1 MIKDWE
7 RARKEAKSKKAAA
20 KQEQQKKINQKQDKN
35 LKNLEKQGS
44 LKKGHKVDRVLTI
57 KKVTHNINGSAAG
70 YSSSI
75 GAVTSVLMCK
85 VAWMKVV
92 KENAAPGEPP
102 VEPEPSLVP
111 LTIMRQ

>member
-1 MIKDWE
+1 MD
-7 RARKEAKSKKAAA
+7 
-20 KQEQQKKINQKQDKN
+20 
-35 LKNLEKQGS
+35 KQGS
-44 LKKGHKVDRVLTI
+44 LKKGHKPDKVLTI
-57 KKVTHNINGSAAG
+57 KKVTQNINGGAVG

-92 KENAAPGEPP
+92 KENAAPGEPA
-102 VEPEPSLVP
+102 VQPEPSLVP